1 MANEKD
7 STAKELERLEKERRR
22 TEAEIARLRSYLETE
37 MERAPGEDE
46 DAPDAAADIY
56 EREKTLSL
64 IRALEDKLA
73 SIEHALRS
81 TAIGKYGICERCG
94 ERIDP
99 ARAGERVAAEGA
111 TVIARLHRFGY
122 LRFRQADPDRQTA

>member
-7 STAKELERLEKERRR
+7 STAKEMERLEKERRR

-99 ARAGERVAAEGA
+99 ARLEIMPHTSLCVRCQSELERRTRPRRQPSVEG
-111 TVIARLHRFGY
+111 
-122 LRFRQADPDRQTA
+122 

>member
-1 MANEKD
+1 MANEKE
-7 STAKELERLEKERRR
+7 STAKELERLERERRR
-22 TEAEIARLRSYLETE
+22 TEAEIARLRSYLEIE

-81 TAIGKYGICERCG
+81 TEVGKYGICERCG

-99 ARAGERVAAEGA
+99 ARLEIMPHTSLCVRCQSELERRTRPRRQSSAE
-111 TVIARLHRFGY
+111 I
-122 LRFRQADPDRQTA
+122 